1 MTETLT
7 DPMLGR
13 LIDGRYEVRERVA
26 SGGMATVYLALDRRL
41 ERLVA
46 VKVMHADLGSESER
60 QEFASRFRREAKA
73 SARLTHPGMV
83 RVYDQGTDG
92 DISYLTMEYVEGE
105 NLRARLRHES
115 TLPVGEALGIVEAVL
130 DALGAAHRQGLVH
143 RDVKPE
149 NVLLDEDGRPKLA
162 DFGLARAVTEVTSTS
177 TGTIMGTVAYLGPE
191 LVAHGSADSRTDVY
205 ATGILLFEAL
215 TGRQPFTAPSAI
227 EVAARHVHEDIP
239 APSTYVPWL
248 PAEIDELVLTL
259 AARDPQDRPD
269 DAMAALTM
277 LRQTRAMIDEP
288 TLDRRADPPSGTVPV
303 VADDTTVL
311 DDVPSGSTIALPIG
325 AGTPAFAPVDVEIID
340 DDPEAIEPFHE
351 NRRMGWWIGA
361 VVTAFL
367 VLIGLGAWWY
377 TTQGPGA
384 YTTVPPVAGETTDDA
399 RAILTSADLGVIV
412 LTDFS
417 DDVPAGLVIGTDPG
431 AQEQIGK
438 GETVKLIVSKGQRME
453 IVPDVTGILEA
464 DALKVLEENGFEA
477 GNKDLVW
484 SDTAPEGEIISTTPA
499 AEESVPWNTPIDLVV
514 SKGPQPIVVPDVT
527 GLTEERARSLL
538 SSFAMVV
545 TIENGRSKDVGKG
558 EIYQTDPAP
567 GTDSTRTAPIT
578 LYVSEGKPL
587 VEVPDFYNSTVDV
600 AEARA
605 RDLGLVVEWKKDN
618 VYPWTKK
625 EYVADQSIEPGKKVE
640 IGTTIIL
647 YYDS

>member
-1 MTETLT
+1 MAETLT

-46 VKVMHADLGSESER
+46 VKVMHANLGSDAER

-92 DISYLTMEYVEGE
+92 DISYLTMEYVDGE
-105 NLRARLRHES
+105 NLRARLHHEA

-130 DALGAAHRQGLVH
+130 DALSAAHRKGLVH

-149 NVLLDEDGRPKLA
+149 NVLIDEDGRPKLA

-191 LVAHGSADSRTDVY
+191 LVANGTADSRTDVY

-248 PAEIDELVLTL
+248 PAEIDDLVLAL
-259 AARDPQDRPD
+259 AARDPNDRPE
-269 DAMAALTM
+269 DASAALAL
-277 LRQTRAMIDEP
+277 LRQTRAMIDDP

-303 VADDTTVL
+303 VGDDTAVL
-311 DDVPSGSTIALPIG
+311 EDVPSGSTIALPIG
-325 AGTPAFAPVDVEIID
+325 AGTPAFAPLDIDIID
-340 DDPEAIEPFHE
+340 DDPEALEPFHE
-351 NRRMGWWIGA
+351 SRRVGLWVGA
-361 VVTAFL
+361 VVTAL
-367 VLIGLGAWWY
+367 IVLLGLGAWWY

-384 YTTVPPVAGETTDDA
+384 YTTVPPVAGETADDA
-399 RAILTSADLGVIV
+399 RAILTSAGLGVIV
-412 LTDFS
+412 QTDFS
-417 DDVPAGLVIGTDPG
+417 DDVPTGLVIGTDP
-431 AQEQIGK
+431 AEQQQIGK
-438 GETVKLIVSKGQRME
+438 GETVKLLVSKGQRME
-453 IVPDVTGILEA
+453 TVPVATGIQQAEA
-464 DALKVLEENGFEA
+464 IEALSQSGFEV
-477 GNKDLVW
+477 GNTDSVY
-484 SDTAPEGEIISTTPA
+484 SDTAPEGEVISTTPA
-499 AEESVPWNTPIDLVV
+499 ADESVPWNTPIDLVV

-538 SSFAMVV
+538 SSFAMDV
-545 TIENGRSKDVGKG
+545 TVEYGRSNDVRKG
-558 EIYQTDPAP
+558 EVYATDPAP
-567 GTDSTRTAPIT
+567 GSDSTRTAAIT
-578 LYVSEGKPL
+578 LRVSDGKPF
-587 VEVPDFYNSTVDV
+587 VTVGDYVGLDV
-600 AEARA
+600 AVAEKAA
-605 RDLGLVVEWKKDN
+605 RDDGLKVRLYGKWPFSSKNLIVDQDKSPGTQVESG
-618 VYPWTKK
+618 T
-625 EYVADQSIEPGKKVE
+625 E
-640 IGTTIIL
+640 IVLT
-647 YYDS
+647 YN

>member
-1 MTETLT
+1 MAETLT

-46 VKVMHADLGSESER
+46 VKVMHADLGSEAER

-92 DISYLTMEYVEGE
+92 DISYLTMEYVDGE
-105 NLRARLRHES
+105 NLRARLLHES
-115 TLPVGEALGIVEAVL
+115 TLPVGEALGIVESVL
-130 DALGAAHRQGLVH
+130 DALTAAHRQGLVH

-149 NVLLDEDGRPKLA
+149 NVLIDEDGRPKLA
-162 DFGLARAVTEVTSTS
+162 DFGLARAVTEVTATS
-177 TGTIMGTVAYLGPE
+177 TGTILGTVAYLGPE
-191 LVAHGSADSRTDVY
+191 LVANGTADSRTDVY

-215 TGRQPFTAPSAI
+215 TGRQPFTAASAI

-248 PAEIDELVLTL
+248 PAEIDDLVLAL
-259 AARDPQDRPD
+259 AARDPDGRPE
-269 DAMAALTM
+269 DASAALAL
-277 LRQTRAMIDEP
+277 LRQTRAMIDDP

-303 VADDTTVL
+303 VGDDTAIL
-311 DDVPSGSTIALPIG
+311 NDVPSGSTIALPIG
-325 AGTPAFAPVDVEIID
+325 AGTPAFAPLDIEIID

-351 NRRMGWWIGA
+351 NRRVGLWVGA
-361 VVTAFL
+361 VVTAL
-367 VLIGLGAWWY
+367 IVLLGLGAWWY

-384 YTTVPPVAGETTDDA
+384 YTTVPPVAGETTEDA
-399 RAILTSADLGVIV
+399 RAILQSADVGVIV

-417 DDVPAGLVIGTDPG
+417 DDVPEGLVIGTDPG

-453 IVPDVTGILEA
+453 TVPAATGILEA
-464 DALKVLEENGFEA
+464 DALDVLRESGFEM
-477 GNKDLVW
+477 GNKDSVY
-484 SDTAPEGEIISTTPA
+484 SDTAPEGEIISTTPV
-499 AEESVPWNTPIDLVV
+499 AEESVPWNTPIDVV
-514 SKGPQPIVVPDVT
+514 ISKGPQPIVVPDVT

-545 TIENGRSKDVGKG
+545 TVEYGGRSNDVGKG
-558 EIYQTDPAP
+558 EVFATDPAP
-567 GTDSTRTAPIT
+567 DSDSTRTASIT
-578 LYVSEGKPL
+578 LRVSEGKPL
-587 VEVPDFYNSTVDV
+587 LTIPSYIGMDVKV
-600 AEARA
+600 AEKAA
-605 RDLGLVVEWKKDN
+605 RDAGLKVTLYGKWPFSSKNLIV
-618 VYPWTKK
+618 
-625 EYVADQSIEPGKKVE
+625 DQNPAA
-640 IGTTIIL
+640 GTTEVESGSEIIL
-647 YYDS
+647 TYN